1 MLKFYLILSVLF
13 IVSSRIF
20 PAQIIFG
27 INSDSTIYKG
37 KYFVKIDSFEIK
49 GNKITEDDIILRELT
64 FSKGDTVSN
73 NNIEYDRERI
83 FSLGIF
89 TKVQLYVKRVDE
101 KNILVIDVEESW
113 YIYPIPFVEL
123 QDRDWKKFS
132 YGIDVVIQNFRGRN
146 ELLQA
151 RGSLGY
157 DPSIRLS
164 YYKPEIIKGS
174 DIFFNSILSYS
185 NVKNKSVIAEYKYG
199 GQFDQKIFTGLITIG
214 KRFGNFHRFGVDLGY
229 EYVASPVFLKGISAS
244 NERIDRMPVVGATYS
259 YDSRDLAQFPK
270 NGIYA
275 LADIQFKGLGL
286 NNIKYQVATIDFRE
300 YRPVFDDLYFK
311 WRFASRI
318 AFGNLVPYYDFSF
331 LGYQERIRG
340 HFNDIQE
347 GNYYYLGSAEF
358 YYPLIKDINIAL
370 DFIPLLPKSLL
381 TYRIALYSELF
392 GDAGVAKLRHQKLNI
407 NDFQSGY
414 GLGLTFLIL
423 PYNLV
428 RFEFA
433 LNEYNKGEFIFD
445 LGLSF

>member
-1 MLKFYLILSVLF
+1 MQKIHFILYIF
-13 IVSSRIF
+13 IIVSSQIF
-20 PAQIIFG
+20 PAGIIFR
-27 INSDSTIYKG
+27 NNPDSSVYKG
-37 KYFVKIDSFEIK
+37 KYFVKIDSFEIR
-49 GNKITEDDIILRELT
+49 GNKITEGDIILRELT
-64 FSKGDTVSN
+64 FAKGDTVSN
-73 NNIEYDRERI
+73 SDIEYNRERI

-89 TKVQLYVKRVDE
+89 TGVDLYVKKVNE

-123 QDRDWKKFS
+123 KDRDWKKFS

-146 ELLQA
+146 ELLQV

-157 DPSIRLS
+157 DPSVLLS

-174 DIFFNSILSYS
+174 DIFFNSALSYS
-185 NVKNKSVIAEYKYG
+185 NVKNKSQIAEYLYG
-199 GQFDQKIFTGLITIG
+199 AQFDQKIFSGLLTIG
-214 KRFGNFHRFGVDLGY
+214 KRFGNFHRFSVDLGY
-229 EYVASPVFLKGISAS
+229 EYVASPVFIKGISAS
-244 NERIDRMPVVGATYS
+244 NERIDRMPVIGATYS

-275 LADIQFKGLGL
+275 LADMQFKGIGI
-286 NNIKYQVATIDFRE
+286 NNIKYQIATVDFRE

-311 WRFASRI
+311 CRFATRI

-331 LGYQERIRG
+331 LGYQQRIRG

-358 YYPLIKDINIAL
+358 YYPLIKDINISL
-370 DFIPLLPKSLL
+370 DFVPILPKSLL
-381 TYRIALYSELF
+381 TYRVALYSELF

-407 NDFQSGY
+407 SDFQSGY
-414 GLGLTFLIL
+414 GIGLTLLIL
-423 PYNLV
+423 PYNIV

-433 LNEYNKGEFIFD
+433 LDEYRRGEFIFD

>member
-1 MLKFYLILSVLF
+1 MSKIYLLLIIF
-13 IVSSRIF
+13 IIVSSQIF
-20 PAQIIFG
+20 SARVNFEIDP
-27 INSDSTIYKG
+27 DSSVYTG
-37 KYFVKIDSFEIK
+37 KYFVKIDSFEIR

-64 FSKGDTVSN
+64 FAKGDTVSN
-73 NNIEYDRERI
+73 YDIEFNRERI

-89 TKVQLYVKRVDE
+89 TRVDLYVKKVDE

-123 QDRDWKKFS
+123 KDRDWKKFS
-132 YGIDVVIQNFRGRN
+132 YGLDIVIQNFRGRN
-146 ELLQA
+146 ELLQT

-157 DPSIRLS
+157 DPSILLS

-174 DIFFNSILSYS
+174 DIFFNSALSYS
-185 NVKNKSVIAEYKYG
+185 NVKNKSQIAEYLYG
-199 GQFDQKIFTGLITIG
+199 GQFDQKIFSGLISIG
-214 KRFGNFHRFGVDLGY
+214 KRFGNFHRFGFDIGY
-229 EYVASPVFLKGISAS
+229 EYVASPRFIKGISAS
-244 NERIDRMPVVGATYS
+244 NERIDRMPVAGATYS

-275 LADIQFKGLGL
+275 LADLQFKGLGM
-286 NNIKYQVATIDFRE
+286 NNIKYQIANIDFRE
-300 YRPVFDDLYFK
+300 YRPVIDNLYFK
-311 WRFASRI
+311 WRFAARV
-318 AFGNLVPYYDFSF
+318 AFGNLIPFYDFSF

-358 YYPLIKDINIAL
+358 YYPLIKDINVSL
-370 DFIPLLPKSLL
+370 DFVPLLPKSLL

-392 GDAGVAKLRHQKLNI
+392 GDAGAAKLRHQKLNI
-407 NDFQSGY
+407 SDFQSGY
-414 GLGLTFLIL
+414 GLGLTLLIL
-423 PYNLV
+423 PYNIV

-433 LNEYNKGEFIFD
+433 LNEFGQNEFIFD

>member
-1 MLKFYLILSVLF
+1 MQKFYLILCVF
-13 IVSSRIF
+13 VIVSFRIF
-20 PAQIIFG
+20 PAKIIFR
-27 INSDSTIYKG
+27 NNPDSTVYKG
-37 KYFVKIDSFEIK
+37 KYFVKIDSFEIR
-49 GNKITEDDIILRELT
+49 GNKITEADIILRELT
-64 FSKGDTVSN
+64 FSKEDTISN
-73 NNIEYDRERI
+73 KDIEYNRERI

-89 TKVQLYVKRVDE
+89 TRVELYVKNVNN
-101 KNILVIDVEESW
+101 KNILVIDVSESW
-113 YIYPIPFVEL
+113 YIYPLPFVEL
-123 QDRDWKKFS
+123 KDRDWKKFS

-164 YYKPEIIKGS
+164 YYRPEIIKGS

-185 NVKNKSVIAEYKYG
+185 NVKNKSLIAEYKYG
-199 GQFDQKIFTGLITIG
+199 GQFDQKMFTGLITIG

-229 EYVASPVFLKGISAS
+229 QYVASPLFIKGISAS
-244 NERIDRMPVVGATYS
+244 DERIDRMPVIGATYS
-259 YDSRDLAQFPK
+259 YDSRDLAQFPR
-270 NGIYA
+270 NGFYA
-275 LADIQFKGLGL
+275 LADIQFKGLGM
-286 NNIKYQVATIDFRE
+286 NNIKYQIATIDFRE

-311 WRFASRI
+311 WRFASRF
-318 AFGNLVPYYDFSF
+318 AFGDLVPYYDFSF

-340 HFNDIQE
+340 YFNEIQE

-358 YYPLIKDINIAL
+358 YYPLIKDINISL
-370 DFIPLLPKSLL
+370 DFIPVLPKSLL

-392 GDAGVAKLRHQKLNI
+392 GDAGVAKLRHQKLHI
-407 NDFQSGY
+407 SDFHSGY
-414 GLGLTFLIL
+414 GLGLTLLIL

-433 LNEYNKGEFIFD
+433 LNEYRQGEFIFD